1 MTEEEKRIS
10 DSIVL
15 LKAEYVKLDP
25 KTREILPNYDDIEG
39 IRITF
44 ECCLAYK
51 LTTLTR
57 TFLCKSHIKKWL
69 KENTINI
76 RNYPEI
82 LKVLQEKRTA

>member
-1 MTEEEKRIS
+1 MTDEEKRIS

-25 KTREILPNYDDIEG
+25 KIKEILPNWDNLEG
-39 IRITF
+39 IKFTF

-51 LTTLTR
+51 LITLTR
-57 TFLCKSHIKKWL
+57 TFLCKNHIKKWL
-69 KENTINI
+69 KENNINI

-82 LKVLQEKRTA
+82 LKVLQEKRIS

>member
-1 MTEEEKRIS
+1 MTDEEKRIS

-25 KTREILPNYDDIEG
+25 KIKEILPNYNNLEG
-39 IRITF
+39 IKFTF

-51 LTTLTR
+51 LITLTR
-57 TFLCKSHIKKWL
+57 TFLCKNHIKKWL
-69 KENTINI
+69 KENNINI

-82 LKVLQEKRTA
+82 LKVLQEKRIS